1 MCAHNTNF
9 KKEAVDVR
17 NNYFSDALLV
27 VCWDKMSRNRWVVV
41 LVAVVFFIL
50 GFLVLLQQR
59 LTWGVWF
66 ELKDLHHET
75 IAVDLIIFG
84 VGILVGS
91 FITQTNRKK
100 AKETA
105 S

>member
-1 MCAHNTNF
+1 MVF
-9 KKEAVDVR
+9 
-17 NNYFSDALLV
+17 V
-27 VCWDKMSRNRWVVV
+27 VSNRRVVV
-41 LVAVVFFIL
+41 LVAAVFFVL
-50 GFLVLLQQR
+50 GFLVLLQQE

-75 IAVDLIIFG
+75 IAVDLLIFG
-84 VGILVGS
+84 IGILVGS
-91 FITQTNRKK
+91 FITQTNHKK